1 MHKSLTALATAAA
14 LALAIS
20 GCGSAS
26 SSTTASQGTE
36 AATATAATPTSAPTI
51 ATTTQGAARSSQ
63 GSSREAQGSSQT
75 PESSFMTYGSAA
87 SSAQKAALAAAA
99 HSFFAAMAASDY
111 AKICTGLQSSNRE
124 QLESFLKAKHQR
136 GDCPT
141 VLKNLIPA
149 SEAAVARKVATGAV
163 TAVRVKGDTAFVIFR
178 PKGGRSSY
186 LVLRRKFGAWRAL
199 SLAPETPPSRLAR
212 LGK

>member
-1 MHKSLTALATAAA
+1 MHRSLATLVITAA

-20 GCGSAS
+20 GCGSGS
-26 SSTTASQGTE
+26 SNTTASQSTE
-36 AATATAATPTSAPTI
+36 AATPTAATPTSASTT
-51 ATTTQGAARSSQ
+51 AATTQGAAQTSQ
-63 GSSREAQGSSQT
+63 GSPREAQGSSKT
-75 PESSFMTYGSAA
+75 PGNSVMTYGSAA

-99 HSFFAAMAASDY
+99 HSFFAAMAVSDY
-111 AKICTGLQSSNRE
+111 AKICTGLLNSNRE
-124 QLESFLKAKHQR
+124 QLESFLEAKHQR

-141 VLKNLIPA
+141 LLKTLIPA
-149 SEAAVARKVATGAV
+149 SETTVARKAATGAV

-178 PKGGRSSY
+178 PKGGQPSY

-199 SLAPETPPSRLAR
+199 SFALGTPHNPLAG